1 MKIIF
6 FFGHPAHFHLFI
18 NPIMALKKRN
28 HEINVLIKTKD
39 ILEVLCKE
47 KHLDYINILPEG
59 RKDNKL
65 AVLLGLLKRDF
76 RISKIV
82 KHFRPNLLIG
92 SEVALAHVGKLY
104 RTPSIILSE
113 DDAEQVMFFSWSGYP
128 FVSTLL
134 SPEMCAAARWE
145 KKRVAYNSYHE
156 LAYLH
161 PNYFQPD
168 KRCLEAN
175 ISFANPY
182 YIIRF
187 SALTAYHDTGRTGIT
202 KRIAYKIIELCESRG
217 RVYITSERK
226 LEPVFEKHRININ
239 PLNIHHAL
247 YFADLFIGDSQT
259 MTAEAA
265 VLGTP
270 ALRFNDFVGKLGYL
284 EELEHQYGLTYGIKT
299 SQPEKLFEKIEE
311 LLKMKDRKQE
321 WQQRRQKMLK
331 DKIDVTAFMVW
342 FIENYPDSVGI
353 MKKDPDYQYRFK

>member
-1 MKIIF
+1 
-6 FFGHPAHFHLFI
+6 
-18 NPIMALKKRN
+18 MALRKRN
-28 HEINVLIKTKD
+28 HEIKVLIKTKD

-47 KHLDYINILPEG
+47 KHLDFINILPEG

-65 AVLLGLLKRDF
+65 AMLLGLLKRDL

-92 SEVALAHVGKLY
+92 SEVALAHVG
-104 RTPSIILSE
+104 RIFRIPSIILSE
-113 DDAEQVMFFSWSGYP
+113 DDAEQVMSFSRLGYP

-134 SPEMCAAARWE
+134 SPEMCSAGKWE

-161 PNYFQPD
+161 PKYFKPD
-168 KRCLEAN
+168 KHCLQEN
-175 ISFANPY
+175 ISFVKPY

-202 KRIAYKIIELCESRG
+202 KSIAYKIIELCETHG
-217 RVYITSERK
+217 QLYITSECK
-226 LEPVFEKHRININ
+226 LEPVFEDYRININ
-239 PLNIHHAL
+239 PINIHHAI
-247 YFADLFIGDSQT
+247 YFADFFIGDSQT

-284 EELEHQYGLTYGIKT
+284 EELEHRYGLTYGIKT
-299 SQPEKLFEKIEE
+299 SEPERLFEKIDE
-311 LLKMKDRKQE
+311 LLKMKDRSQV
-321 WQQRRQKMLK
+321 WQQRRQKMLE

-342 FIENYPDSVGI
+342 FIENYPDSVEM
-353 MKKDPDYQYRFK
+353 MKKDPSYQYRFK